1 MKLLFTFLFTC
12 LCFTSEAQKKA
23 IEQTINQWHKAA
35 ETADFKTYF
44 NLMTEEAV
52 FVGSDASEVWNY
64 REFKAFAKPYFD
76 AGKAWT
82 FTPVH
87 RNVYLSPNQQMAWFD
102 ETLDSKHMGVC
113 RGSGVLTMQKDE
125 TWKIAHYVLSIAIPN
140 PDVDKV
146 VILKEKLDKA
156 YLKTID

>member
-1 MKLLFTFLFTC
+1 MKLLFTFLLAC
-12 LCFTSEAQKKA
+12 LNFISVAQKKA
-23 IEQTINQWHKAA
+23 IELRLDQWHKAA
-35 ETADFKTYF
+35 ERADFKTYF
-44 NLMTEEAV
+44 NLMTGDAV

-64 REFKAFAKPYFD
+64 KEFKAFAKPYFD

-87 RNVYLSPNQQMAWFD
+87 RNVYISPNLQMAWFD
-102 ETLDSKHMGVC
+102 ETLNSKHMGVC

-140 PDVDKV
+140 PDVEKV
-146 VILKEKLDKA
+146 VMLKEQLDKA